1 MAIVKTIITMVMR
14 KIVIMIIKKTMMK
27 IMVIKLLTKTVI
39 IHQPSIDFR
48 KPNLI
53 YFTINPTE
61 SRASSMMTKTRNMKP
76 WTSTVGKSGVNVLL
90 NKNSWEMSPA
100 K

>member
-1 MAIVKTIITMVMR
+1 MMKM
-14 KIVIMIIKKTMMK
+14 IVIL
-27 IMVIKLLTKTVI
+27 LLTKTVI
-39 IHQPSIDFR
+39 IHQPSIDFH

-76 WTSTVGKSGVNVLL
+76 WTSTVGRSRVNVLL
-90 NKNSWEMSPA
+90 NKKSWR
-100 K
+100 